1 MGGLSFFIKKIK
13 KIIDKHT
20 EKDYNQLVKLRKRST
35 KEVQNMKWIVTKFI
49 GTGFDIR
56 KMEQEVQE
64 FDYEDS
70 DKAYALKD
78 EWKKEKGVAEVWV
91 ALV

>member
-20 EKDYNQLVKLRKRST
+20 EKDYNQLVKLIKRST

-49 GTGFDIR
+49 GTGFDRASGSSSMARQRIMI
-56 KMEQEVQE
+56 MEC
-64 FDYEDS
+64 
-70 DKAYALKD
+70 
-78 EWKKEKGVAEVWV
+78 
-91 ALV
+91 